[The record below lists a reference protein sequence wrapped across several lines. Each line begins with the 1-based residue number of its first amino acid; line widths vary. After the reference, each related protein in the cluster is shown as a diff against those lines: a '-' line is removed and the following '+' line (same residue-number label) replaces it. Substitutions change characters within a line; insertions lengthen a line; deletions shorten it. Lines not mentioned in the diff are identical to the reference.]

1 MLSER
6 VPRLVEAKDITSLE
20 IDALEGFVHSCID
33 GVLNVDDLADLTG
46 LDREAVGQVVERLI
60 GLGAVEWVAK
70 EASKHEIEASKSAQA
85 AEQDEDDI
93 ALSVET
99 RKLVVEFH
107 SRLDELTH
115 YQALG
120 VSPSAEHKEIRSAY
134 FSLSK
139 RVHPDAYFGKRLGSY
154 KTKMEA
160 IFKRLTDA
168 YEILGRNE
176 KRAAYDRYLTRT
188 ATVSDAEA
196 QIARAEERAE
206 AMVHALIER
215 PSPRPAPAAADIEP
229 IDSDAPPEH
238 SAQQPRRT
246 PSQQEL
252 HAARARR
259 KRELLERRLRPR
271 GQRGRSQ
278 PPPSAPPGRP
288 DPTDR
293 VGSKAALRELTSS
306 LKQTAEVTGGVDKA
320 TRHLATAR
328 AAEADGDLAKAVTAL
343 RMAMALRPE
352 RSELRTEYERV
363 NSLLRVRL
371 VDIHREQ
378 ATYEEQNRM
387 WAAASIS
394 WAKVADAS
402 PEDPRSPARAARAL
416 LNAGGDLRKARD
428 YAQRSLALAP
438 DHVETRVLL
447 ARIYIEAGMD
457 NSARKELDAAAKLD
471 PRHEMVKN
479 LIKQVG
485 G

>member
-1 MLSER
+1 MLDER
-6 VPRLVEAKDITSLE
+6 IPRLVEAKDVTSLE

-33 GVLNVDDLADLTG
+33 GVLNIDDLADLTG
-46 LDREAVGQVVERLI
+46 LDQEAVNRVVERLI
-60 GLGAVEWVAK
+60 GLGAVEWVGKDVSKRKA
-70 EASKHEIEASKSAQA
+70 EASESARSP
-85 AEQDEDDI
+85 EQDDDV
-93 ALSVET
+93 ALSAET

-107 SRLDELTH
+107 GRLGELTH

-120 VSPSAEHKEIRSAY
+120 VSPSAERKEIRSAY
-134 FSLSK
+134 FLLSK

-154 KTKMEA
+154 KAKMEA

-168 YEILGRNE
+168 YEVLGRNE
-176 KRAAYDRYLTRT
+176 KRAAYDRYLARN
-188 ATVSDAEA
+188 ATVYAAEEE
-196 QIARAEERAE
+196 IARAEERAE
-206 AMVHALIER
+206 AMVQALIDR
-215 PSPRPAPAAADIEP
+215 PSRSPAPAAVDIEAVE
-229 IDSDAPPEH
+229 SAAPPAH
-238 SAQQPRRT
+238 SVQEPRRT
-246 PSQQEL
+246 PSQQEVQ
-252 HAARARR
+252 AARARR

-271 GQRGRSQ
+271 AQRGQSQ
-278 PPPSAPPGRP
+278 PPRSAPPRP
-288 DPTDR
+288 PDLTER
-293 VGSKAALRELTSS
+293 VGSRAALRELTSS
-306 LKQTAEVTGGVDKA
+306 LKQTAQVTGGVDRVG
-320 TRHLATAR
+320 RHLETAQT
-328 AAEADGDLAKAVTAL
+328 AEADGDLAKAVTAL
-343 RMAMALRPE
+343 RMAMALQPE
-352 RSELRTEYERV
+352 RSELQAEYERV
-363 NSLLRVRL
+363 NSLLRIRL

-378 ATYEEQNRM
+378 AKYEEQNKM

-428 YAQRSLALAP
+428 YAQRSIALAP